1 MVLSMVLNCIEF
13 SPQLDI
19 VEIVRITERR
29 AQQRGATSCGD
40 SFIEDDAKDARD
52 GRDLCSIL

>member
-1 MVLSMVLNCIEF
+1 MVLNCIEF

-19 VEIVRITERR
+19 VEIVR
-29 AQQRGATSCGD
+29 ASSHGD
-40 SFIEDDAKDARD
+40 SFIEDDAKGARD

>member
-1 MVLSMVLNCIEF
+1 MVLNCIEF

-19 VEIVRITERR
+19 VEIVRITEHR